1 MRYFLI
7 LTLLLTAACTKST
20 PAPVPAATPASPT
33 STSTSPTPNTTPP
46 ANLKP
51 ATLILTDEQIA
62 AGYLQLFDGESLFGW
77 HSTNDKVPWKA
88 DAKTGVL
95 SADGEEIG
103 LLLTDVRFQNYE
115 LEADVKCAPGANTG
129 LFVHCKAD
137 PKKLETDF
145 YEINI
150 ADAHPEGFTTGAI
163 VTKAKSERT
172 YPLGDWLHFKIIVQG
187 SHIQVFIN
195 GEQALDFN
203 DTSDTKLTSGYIAL
217 QKRFGDVA
225 FKNIILK
232 PIFDEA
238 QNKRPVLL
246 PENSGK
252 SWSFDPK
259 KPERLWITKQ
269 GLMTT
274 IGDFQDFALS
284 FDVQTGIE
292 TSAKLLFEPFKQESE
307 IPNTID
313 TPAPTIFDLS
323 YSQSP
328 PNTNH
333 IGSLR
338 TVLPSSVNAWH
349 QVQILRSAKGYET
362 FVNGERVFPAADIPN
377 MNESKTILSPL
388 QIQLQYEAGV
398 LNIRNLKITDF
409 GLANPITPYSQN
421 TWRLVPGNKG
431 FFDITSD
438 GSIFVRG
445 GLGFLESTGTYKDF
459 LIQLDA
465 QTLEPNVN
473 TGLFFR
479 ALEGTEKAPSHGYE
493 MQIDNSLKDGNP
505 MTPANAG
512 TGAIFRRNIARRIV
526 SKDNEL
532 AHITLVADGLTF
544 MSWVN
549 GYPVSDWTDT
559 RPPSDNP
566 REGSK
571 QEAGHLSLQGHDPGT
586 KAEFKNIRIQPY
598 E

>member
-20 PAPVPAATPASPT
+20 RAPVPAATPASPT
-33 STSTSPTPNTTPP
+33 TTSTSPTPNTTPP
-46 ANLKP
+46 ASLKP
-51 ATLILTDEQIA
+51 ASLILTDEQIA
-62 AGYLQLFDGESLFGW
+62 AGYIQLFDGESLFGW

-163 VTKAKSERT
+163 VTKAKSEKT
-172 YPLGDWLHFKIIVQG
+172 YPLGDWMHFKIIVQG

-203 DTSDTKLTSGYIAL
+203 DTSDTKLTNGYIAL

-232 PIFDEA
+232 PLNMTSLFD
-238 QNKRPVLL
+238 
-246 PENSGK
+246 GK
-252 SWSFDPK
+252 T
-259 KPERLWITKQ
+259 L
-269 GLMTT
+269 
-274 IGDFQDFALS
+274 
-284 FDVQTGIE
+284 
-292 TSAKLLFEPFKQESE
+292 
-307 IPNTID
+307 
-313 TPAPTIFDLS
+313 
-323 YSQSP
+323 
-328 PNTNH
+328 
-333 IGSLR
+333 
-338 TVLPSSVNAWH
+338 
-349 QVQILRSAKGYET
+349 
-362 FVNGERVFPAADIPN
+362 NGWKE
-377 MNESKTILSPL
+377 
-388 QIQLQYEAGV
+388 
-398 LNIRNLKITDF
+398 
-409 GLANPITPYSQN
+409 
-421 TWRLVPGNKG
+421 VPGNKAS
-431 FFDITSD
+431 FKLSENQTLLAQ
-438 GSIFVRG
+438 G

-459 LIQLDA
+459 LLQLDA
-465 QTLEPNVN
+465 QTLDNNVN

-479 ALEGTEKAPSHGYE
+479 ALEGTENAPSHGYE

-549 GYPVSDWTDT
+549 GYPVSNWTDT

-571 QEAGHLSLQGHDPGT
+571 KEAGHLSLQGHDPGT
-586 KAEFKNIRIQPY
+586 KAEFRNIRIQPY